1 MAGSHID
8 PDSFRDALVG
18 IVDEI
23 RSTVRTELGTR
34 PYTVAVVRREWSG
47 GRVGIGTPTVTELL
61 LEPTPMFKERSDGRR
76 GETGQ
81 EQIGG
86 ATLTEVSLRYTEAEL
101 MGDAGGA
108 VEVCYRVRETGG
120 QQQADRWFIV
130 RGRPRRR
137 VGDLPGDRSDWMLH
151 LETTTPMTPEDGVD
165 A

>member
-23 RSTVRTELGTR
+23 RSVVRTELGTR

-61 LEPTPMFKERSDGRR
+61 LEPTPMFEERSDGRR

-81 EQIGG
+81 EADGITRVCVVEPATIGTGIGG
-86 ATLTEVSLRYTEAEL
+86 EPIKIRPTSLTATMHDAQQRPSVPPRDTCEAMFAADKEYLDRLPTATEIPPARK
-101 MGDAGGA
+101 
-108 VEVCYRVRETGG
+108 
-120 QQQADRWFIV
+120 Q
-130 RGRPRRR
+130 
-137 VGDLPGDRSDWMLH
+137 
-151 LETTTPMTPEDGVD
+151 
-165 A
+165 